1 MEKLGEIIKKYRQ
14 ENSLSLREFS
24 KRCNLSHAYIDKLEK
39 GIDSRSGKV
48 VEPTLDALEKV
59 SNALGLNLNELLIA
73 IGKIEN
79 TNKTQSKEIKYI
91 ENTINKLN
99 DIGKKEALKR
109 INELTE
115 INKYTTPVTIAAH
128 NDYTD
133 EEQIK
138 LMEEDL
144 DEL

>member
-1 MEKLGEIIKKYRQ
+1 MIGNRIKI
-14 ENSLSLREFS
+14 LR
-24 KRCNLSHAYIDKLEK
+24 LEK
-39 GIDSRSGKV
+39 GSTQKQLS
-48 VEPTLDALEKV
+48 EY
-59 SNALGLNLNELLIA
+59 LGLTPKMISFYEKEERFPPHDIILKLADYFDVTTDYLLGRSDKKKYVISNST
-73 IGKIEN
+73 K
-79 TNKTQSKEIKYI
+79 NKDVKYI
-91 ENTINKLN
+91 ENIYDKLN

-128 NDYTD
+128 NDHTD